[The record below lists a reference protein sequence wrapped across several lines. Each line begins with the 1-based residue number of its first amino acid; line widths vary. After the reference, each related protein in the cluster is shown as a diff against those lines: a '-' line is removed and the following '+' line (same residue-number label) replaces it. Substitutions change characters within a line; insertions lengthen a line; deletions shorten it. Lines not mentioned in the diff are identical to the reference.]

1 MRRSLS
7 FWESVPLPIELYLG
21 FLRRLAPI
29 DKDYGRWRPKDW
41 KLFADVPGIFQFG
54 GGYCDIAFGLVRDNP
69 HLGIP
74 AIRPWLNDESRLV
87 GGEARSPMSQWESSI
102 A

>member
-1 MRRSLS
+1 MMRRSLS

-54 GGYCDIAFGLVRDNP
+54 GRYCVSPSVWCAT
-69 HLGIP
+69 
-74 AIRPWLNDESRLV
+74 IRIWESRRFDH
-87 GGEARSPMSQWESSI
+87 GSTMNRA
-102 A
+102 